1 MKNLRLKNKRSL
13 LKAREREEVARDAAG
28 EIAAVL
34 RQGLES
40 PGNELG
46 FMPRAMGLTGGD

>member
-1 MKNLRLKNKRSL
+1 ML
-13 LKAREREEVARDAAG
+13 ARDAVG

-46 FMPRAMGLTGGD
+46 FMPRAIGTHWRGLSMEVIQSNI

>member
-1 MKNLRLKNKRSL
+1 MKNLSLKNKRSL